1 MNRKML
7 DPAEK
12 KFLQTWLFLGL
23 VLPLLSMV
31 PFLYV
36 QARRLIDQPSF
47 LFFPLTIAVGIW
59 LLYRTCDYRPA
70 SLRRARV
77 AVFAAWCGMG
87 LAVLGIYM
95 VSPWIV
101 QVASVVATFA
111 WSLGA
116 FGGSKWTRVLAI
128 CSMFAIAIPLPSGHD
143 MQITSVLQTI
153 SSWAC
158 NGVLDAMR
166 VPNIIEG
173 NVLQIE
179 DKKIVVSEVC
189 NGVDSFYALMAIG
202 LAVVVVRRCSLL
214 VSLVTLATIPL
225 CSILSNVI
233 RLLAIAIGFDYF
245 GSDLSTGWGYI
256 TTAIL
261 LFGLSLAC
269 VLLLH
274 VSIVAILDLSIF
286 WRRTRSWRNVSAMLP
301 VILLAVTLGFLVA
314 VGKLSDP
321 FAKAAWYEER
331 ANKEL
336 ALATSQ
342 KTDAESAEQGTSR
355 GSSTRLPEFVD
366 MLFRRVLQ
374 LNQNN
379 TFARFY
385 VANQMTRYGSL
396 GSARQI
402 MESLA
407 PTQRGGFPK
416 AHAWL
421 AEDLI
426 ERRQKGEAIDVETLK
441 HHLKRGTTGE
451 DTSPVLLLAYSQLLH
466 QENKTA
472 ESQEFLKRAAKF
484 DPKLLLSAIA
494 IYTHNSQPAQ
504 ARATADLLVE
514 RVRDK
519 KSDKAEDHIVLAA
532 QAYVLTNRI
541 ENALEVLQ
549 AGMKQLPQSLKLARA
564 LSDAFRLK
572 FQASSVRSDNDV
584 QVNLDF
590 LDTAIALDPTNIE
603 IQGDL
608 STLAQLGIMKSDETI
623 DSLRVQIAT
632 KGTSFVARL
641 LLAESSFRRG
651 NVASAI
657 NDYEVILAELPRM
670 TLALNNLAMLF
681 TKVVPPRLDESLELI
696 DRAIGI
702 SPSVSEFHDSRGD
715 ILAALERKSESIAS
729 YVLALETSP
738 QRIQTRE
745 KLIALY
751 EELSQTEQARLHRDK
766 LAEIQQALEEQRA
779 KMKTG
784 LEQQKQSVDPEKPI
798 EER

>member
-1 MNRKML
+1 ML
-7 DPAEK
+7 FKKKYKIDLDQDPREPDRVSTWFHSIWISPVHLAGE
-12 KFLQTWLFLGL
+12 FL
-23 VLPLLSMV
+23 
-31 PFLYV
+31 
-36 QARRLIDQPSF
+36 
-47 LFFPLTIAVGIW
+47 
-59 LLYRTCDYRPA
+59 
-70 SLRRARV
+70 
-77 AVFAAWCGMG
+77 
-87 LAVLGIYM
+87 
-95 VSPWIV
+95 
-101 QVASVVATFA
+101 
-111 WSLGA
+111 
-116 FGGSKWTRVLAI
+116 
-128 CSMFAIAIPLPSGHD
+128 
-143 MQITSVLQTI
+143 
-153 SSWAC
+153 
-158 NGVLDAMR
+158 
-166 VPNIIEG
+166 
-173 NVLQIE
+173 
-179 DKKIVVSEVC
+179 
-189 NGVDSFYALMAIG
+189 
-202 LAVVVVRRCSLL
+202 
-214 VSLVTLATIPL
+214 
-225 CSILSNVI
+225 
-233 RLLAIAIGFDYF
+233 
-245 GSDLSTGWGYI
+245 DLST
-256 TTAIL
+256 
-261 LFGLSLAC
+261 
-269 VLLLH
+269 
-274 VSIVAILDLSIF
+274 F

-301 VILLAVTLGFLVA
+301 VILLAFTLGFLVA

-342 KTDAESAEQGTSR
+342 KTDAESAEQVTSR
-355 GSSTRLPEFVD
+355 GSSTQLPEFVD

-407 PTQRGGFPK
+407 PTQRIGFPK

-441 HHLKRGTTGE
+441 YHLKRGTTGE
-451 DTSPVLLLAYSQLLH
+451 DTSPVLLLAYSQLLQ

-494 IYTHNSQPAQ
+494 IYTHNLQPAQ
-504 ARATADLLVE
+504 ARATADLLIE

-519 KSDKAEDHIVLAA
+519 KNDKSEDHIVLAA

-541 ENALEVLQ
+541 DHALEVLQ

-590 LDTAIALDPTNIE
+590 LDAAIALDPTNIE

-608 STLAQLGIMKSDETI
+608 SALAQLGIMKSDETI
-623 DSLRVQIAT
+623 EALRVQIAI

-681 TKVVPPRLDESLELI
+681 TKAVPPRLDESLELI

-702 SPSVSEFHDSRGD
+702 SPSESEFHDSRGD

-738 QRIQTRE
+738 QRIRTRE

-751 EELSQTEQARLHRDK
+751 EELSQTEQAQLHRDK
-766 LAEIQQALEEQRA
+766 LADIQRFPFPQEPP
-779 KMKTG
+779 
-784 LEQQKQSVDPEKPI
+784 QK
-798 EER
+798 